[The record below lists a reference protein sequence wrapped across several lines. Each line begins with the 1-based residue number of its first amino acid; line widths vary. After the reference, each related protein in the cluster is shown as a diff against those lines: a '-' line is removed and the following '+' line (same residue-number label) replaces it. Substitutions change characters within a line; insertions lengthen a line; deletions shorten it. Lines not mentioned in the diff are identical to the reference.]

1 MLNCIH
7 HLRKFTLLVGE
18 TILGI
23 IYEYSKWPEL
33 YVLKGGVCTQDVV
46 GALDKLFARF
56 GYVDQVVSDN
66 GPQFRSWKFDN
77 YMQAKGIKHL
87 VTPYY
92 PEANSSIERFFRNLK
107 KFVKVC
113 SLQGV
118 GLKSELNNFLR
129 MNRNKPIRGT
139 GRTPAFVILSYDP
152 RTDFPCVKRSTKQ
165 FQEMKKYNERYK
177 LKAKEYADQSN
188 NRRETSLKEGDAV
201 LIIIKKTPPKKGRSV
216 IF

>member
-1 MLNCIH
+1 M
-7 HLRKFTLLVGE
+7 
-18 TILGI
+18 
-23 IYEYSKWPEL
+23 
-33 YVLKGGVCTQDVV
+33 LKGGVCTQDVV

-66 GPQFRSWKFDN
+66 GPRFRSWKFDN
-77 YMQAKGIKHL
+77 YTQAKGIKHHL

-92 PEANSSIERFFRNLK
+92 PEANSSIERFFRNLN

-118 GLKSELNNFLR
+118 ELKSESNNFPR
-129 MNRNKPIRGT
+129 MYRNTPSRGT
-139 GRTPAFVILSYDP
+139 GSTPASVILSYDP
-152 RTDFPCVKRSTKQ
+152 RTDFPRVKRSTKK

-177 LKAKEYADQSN
+177 LEAKEYADQSN

-201 LIIIKKTPPKKGRSV
+201 LIIKNSA
-216 IF
+216 